1 MYTSLDDNDDGFYD
15 NYISRVSL
23 PPSIIP
29 ITTPTTATLPTSTL
43 SNVTKT
49 TTPSLRDTPSRS
61 VSFDDDYPSDASF
74 RHQQHADKQHETG
87 WGRGHPPNFFSHP
100 NGTVIRVL
108 SPKNN
113 QTILEPTTLIELS
126 EEFTKDA
133 QEQALLQGPK
143 V

>member
-61 VSFDDDYPSDASF
+61 VSFDDDYPSSASF
-74 RHQQHADKQHETG
+74 GHQQHADKQHETG
-87 WGRGHPPNFFSHP
+87 WGVSRREG
-100 NGTVIRVL
+100 VVV
-108 SPKNN
+108 
-113 QTILEPTTLIELS
+113 
-126 EEFTKDA
+126 A
-133 QEQALLQGPK
+133 VALLK
-143 V
+143 VDVGSVAVVGVVVGMIDGGSDTLDM